1 MGKFEIKTDKSGKF
15 RFNLKAG
22 NGHVILSSEPYATK
36 ADCEKGIA
44 SVIKNASIKTRF
56 EKRKASDG
64 SPYFNLKT
72 SNGQVIGASEMYSS
86 IAAMENGIVSVIKN
100 VSSIKE
106 KRSKRNSPNFR
117 NQKVYLSKEVNA
129 NKKQVELTQKLNH
142 NKTVESKNIKPKPW
156 IFKGTY
162 FKENPK
168 STSIDSKNTYDIFL
182 PLFEFLNFRQADIA
196 KILDVDVSTISRWG
210 QSNVEL
216 SPLQL
221 AYLLRIE
228 RIVSDGEQV
237 FGSKDEFKDW
247 LFSNNITLGDKKPV
261 NLLTDP
267 FSIELVEEVIDA
279 LSWGNFV

>member
-1 MGKFEIKTDKSGKF
+1 M
-15 RFNLKAG
+15 
-22 NGHVILSSEPYATK
+22 
-36 ADCEKGIA
+36 
-44 SVIKNASIKTRF
+44 
-56 EKRKASDG
+56 
-64 SPYFNLKT
+64 
-72 SNGQVIGASEMYSS
+72 
-86 IAAMENGIVSVIKN
+86 
-100 VSSIKE
+100 
-106 KRSKRNSPNFR
+106 
-117 NQKVYLSKEVNA
+117 
-129 NKKQVELTQKLNH
+129 
-142 NKTVESKNIKPKPW
+142 
-156 IFKGTY
+156 
-162 FKENPK
+162 
-168 STSIDSKNTYDIFL
+168 
-182 PLFEFLNFRQADIA
+182 
-196 KILDVDVSTISRWG
+196 DVSTISRWG